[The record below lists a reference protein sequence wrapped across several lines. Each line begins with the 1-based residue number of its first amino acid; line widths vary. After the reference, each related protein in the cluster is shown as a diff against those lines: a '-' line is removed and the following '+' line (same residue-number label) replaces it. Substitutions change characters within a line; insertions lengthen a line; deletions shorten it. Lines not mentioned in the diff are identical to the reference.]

1 MAAKIASER
10 ILNHHPFR
18 MMIDP
23 VTGFETIGQGSA
35 GGKAQGLG
43 LVRGLLQASVELR
56 ERYPQVQIDIPATA
70 VIACGGFVAYLQEN
84 DLARLASTDLSDQEL
99 ERLFLDGHLS
109 EPLKLALGAYLE
121 KVHTPLAVRSSGMLE
136 DLHYHAYA
144 GLYRTFM
151 LSNDQPDPAQ
161 RLDRLIE
168 AVKLVYASTF
178 FEGPRAYAR
187 RVGHRLDTCAM
198 AVIIQPVVG
207 DRHGDYFYPAISGVA
222 QSRNYY
228 PLGGLRAE
236 EGLATIALGLGKQV
250 VSGERALR
258 FSPRY
263 PKRLVQRSSAQ
274 EVLDFAQREFYAV
287 EMGTEIS
294 WRRHG
299 RDHLV
304 RRPVS
309 EALDETPVQM
319 LAGTY
324 VPAEHRIRDTIQAQG
339 QRVLT
344 FANVLKY
351 DLFPL
356 AAILRDLLALGE
368 KALGPVEIEFA
379 VNLACDGSARHQ
391 FYLLQMRP
399 MTARQEGIEVTLA
412 AEERDQALCYSCN
425 AMGNVPA
432 EQIGDIVYIKP
443 DAFDPGRTREIA
455 RCVAQINADLAG
467 RGHHYLLVGPGRWG
481 SADPWLGIPVRWGD
495 ISNVAAIVETVSE
508 KLRAEPSQGAHFFHN
523 MTALGISYFN
533 ISPGAPDFFDW
544 RWLTAQ
550 PIALEN
556 EYAAHVRLSRPLV
569 VKVDGRSSSG
579 LIKIEDRTGDAD
591 KTRD

>member
-1 MAAKIASER
+1 M
-10 ILNHHPFR
+10 NHNPFR

-23 VTGFETIGQGSA
+23 STGFETIGQGSA

-43 LVRGLLQASVELR
+43 LVRGLLQASVELQ
-56 ERYPQVQIDIPATA
+56 ERYPRVQIDIPATA
-70 VIACGGFVAYLQEN
+70 VIACSGFVTYVQEN
-84 DLARLASTDLSDQEL
+84 DLACLASTDLSDQEL
-99 ERLFLDGHLS
+99 ERLFLNAHLA
-109 EPLKLALGAYLE
+109 EPLKESLRLYLE
-121 KVHTPLAVRSSGMLE
+121 KTQAPLAVRSSGMLE
-136 DLHYHAYA
+136 DLRYHAYA

-161 RLDRLIE
+161 RLDRLVE

-187 RVGHRLDTCAM
+187 RVGHQLDTCAM

-207 DRHGDYFYPAISGVA
+207 DRHGDFYYPAISGVA

-228 PLGGLRAE
+228 PLGGMRAE

-287 EMGTEIS
+287 EMGTEVS
-294 WRRHG
+294 WRSQG

-304 RRPVS
+304 RRLVS
-309 EALDETPVQM
+309 EALEEAPVQM

-324 VPAEHRIRDTIQAQG
+324 VPAENRIRDTVQAQG

-356 AAILRDLLALGE
+356 GAILRDILELGE
-368 KALGPVEIEFA
+368 KALGAVEIEFA
-379 VNLACDGSARHQ
+379 VNLARDGSARHQ

-399 MTARQEGIEVTLA
+399 MTARQEGIEVALTA
-412 AEERDQALCYSCN
+412 DEKDQALCYSCN
-425 AMGNVPA
+425 AMGNVQA
-432 EQIGDIVYIKP
+432 ERIADIVYIKP
-443 DAFDPGRTREIA
+443 DAFDPGRSREIA

-467 RGHHYLLVGPGRWG
+467 RGRHYLLVGPGRWG
-481 SADPWLGIPVRWGD
+481 SADPWLGIPVRWGE

-533 ISPGAPDFFDW
+533 ISSAAPDFFDW

-550 PIALEN
+550 PVAREN
-556 EYAAHVRLSRPLV
+556 EFATYVRLPTPLV

-579 LIKIEDRTGDAD
+579 LIKIEDRP
-591 KTRD
+591 

>member
-1 MAAKIASER
+1 MAAKIAAER

-18 MMIDP
+18 LMIDP
-23 VTGFETIGQGSA
+23 GTGFETIGQGSA
-35 GGKAQGLG
+35 GGKAQGLS
-43 LVRGLLQASVELR
+43 LVRGLLQVSAELR
-56 ERYPQVQIDIPATA
+56 ERYPQVAIDIPATL
-70 VIACGGFVAYLQEN
+70 VIACGGFMTYLQEN
-84 DLARLASTDLSDQEL
+84 DLARLAHAGLPDEQV
-99 ERLFLDGHLS
+99 ERLFLDGRLPD
-109 EPLKLALGAYLE
+109 PLQASLRAYLE
-121 KVHTPLAVRSSGMLE
+121 KTHTPLAVRSSGMLE

-178 FEGPRAYAR
+178 FEGPRAYAK
-187 RVGHRLDTCAM
+187 RVGHRLDACAM

-207 DRHGDYFYPAISGVA
+207 GRHGDYYYPAISGVA
-222 QSRNYY
+222 QSCNYY
-228 PLGGLRAE
+228 PLGGMRAE

-287 EMGTEIS
+287 EMGTEVS

-304 RRPVS
+304 RRMVS

-324 VPAEHRIRDTIQAQG
+324 VPAEHRIRDTIQTQG

-356 AAILRDLLALGE
+356 AAILRDILALGE
-368 KALGPVEIEFA
+368 KALGAVEIEFA
-379 VNLACDGSARHQ
+379 VNLARDGSARHQ

-399 MTARQEGIEVTLA
+399 MTARQEGIEVTLSSDEQA
-412 AEERDQALCYSCN
+412 HALCYSQN
-425 AMGNVPA
+425 AMGNVQA

-443 DAFDPGRTREIA
+443 DIFDPGRTREMA
-455 RCVAQINADLAG
+455 RCVAQINAYLGG
-467 RGHHYLLVGPGRWG
+467 RGRHYLLVGPGRWG

-495 ISNVAAIVETVSE
+495 ISNVAAIVETASE

-523 MTALGISYFN
+523 MTALGISYFSV
-533 ISPGAPDFFDW
+533 SPGSSDFFDW
-544 RWLTAQ
+544 PWLTAQ
-550 PIALEN
+550 PVAREN
-556 EYAAHVRLSRPLV
+556 EFAAHVRLSTPLV
-569 VKVDGRSSSG
+569 IKVDGRCSSG
-579 LIKIEDRTGDAD
+579 VIKIEDKNGQG
-591 KTRD
+591 